1 MDHVRDYLEL
11 EQARFEEKLIVS
23 YDLPEDMDIE
33 IPTLILQP
41 IVENAVRYGMNR
53 EGKRIVSIQAEE
65 TETGYLVR
73 IRDEGKGIAEEI
85 LKKLMNGE
93 AIGSS
98 IGLSNVHKRMKS
110 IYGEEQG
117 LHIVSTSEGTCVEL
131 CFVR

>member
-1 MDHVRDYLEL
+1 MKE
-11 EQARFEEKLIVS
+11 
-23 YDLPEDMDIE
+23 M
-33 IPTLILQP
+33 
-41 IVENAVRYGMNR
+41 
-53 EGKRIVSIQAEE
+53 
-65 TETGYLVR
+65 
-73 IRDEGKGIAEEI
+73 